1 MNMRIFLLPT
11 QYDIIDFRQG
21 KRPENILVRDFPT
34 RPEVLAY
41 EEGIAAI
48 GDEYDRI
55 DELRTSGAVVCY
67 TRRSE
72 DPEIDSPVHGVAV
85 TFNTPAEALAYCK
98 GLEDAEGFAA
108 PLVVD
113 DSYEGFEQLIVWSG
127 AEAPGSP

>member
-1 MNMRIFLLPT
+1 MSIRIFVLPT

-21 KRPENILVRDFPT
+21 RRPENILMRDFPT
-34 RPEVLAY
+34 RPELLAY

-55 DELRTSGAVVCY
+55 DELGTNGAVVCY
-67 TRRSE
+67 KRRSE

-85 TFNTPAEALAYCK
+85 TFTTPAEALAYCK

-108 PLVVD
+108 PLIVD
-113 DSYEGFEQLIVWSG
+113 DSYEGYEQLLVWSDGELPG
-127 AEAPGSP
+127 AQ

>member
-1 MNMRIFLLPT
+1 MSIRIFLLPT
-11 QYDIIDFRQG
+11 QYEIIDFRQG
-21 KRPENILVRDFPT
+21 KRPENILVRVFQT

-55 DELRTSGAVVCY
+55 DELGTNGAVVCY
-67 TRRSE
+67 KRRSE
-72 DPEIDSPVHGVAV
+72 DPEIDGPVHGVAV

-108 PLVVD
+108 PLIVD
-113 DSYEGFEQLIVWSG
+113 DSYEGFEQLIAWSDGELPG
-127 AEAPGSP
+127 AQ